1 MELLEKFN
9 MADALP
15 AKYPMDKNFSLT
27 SPAVPVPQ
35 KMFIV
40 LFGALM
46 FIGRVARP
54 DILPALKRLGRFT
67 ANHDATHWEAL
78 KHILR
83 YLKSN
88 PDMPLTVN
96 KGMGGALG
104 KARLTAMADSSHA
117 DCAMTRRSTSG
128 HLIFFNG
135 TPVAFNSR
143 RQSVVALSTTEAEI
157 IALSECLKDVLYL
170 YQLLDQMHPVELP
183 IIIYEDNKACRD
195 TLSNPAAHGVTK
207 YIDLRYMHAREYIK
221 KGIIKIQAVS
231 TDDNVADFFTKPL
244 VGEKFERF
252 RSVIMGHTQA
262 YFPTV

>member
-1 MELLEKFN
+1 VDDYILAINGSYEEAEEWYLWFLDFYNDEYKLNGLGELKHALGLSLQRGEGSLELRRTKPIMELLEKFN

-88 PDMPLTVN
+88 PDMPLTLN

-104 KARLTAMADSSHA
+104 KGRLTAMADSSHA

-128 HLIFFNG
+128 LLG
-135 TPVAFNSR
+135 CSVAPR
-143 RQSVVALSTTEAEI
+143 
-157 IALSECLKDVLYL
+157 
-170 YQLLDQMHPVELP
+170 
-183 IIIYEDNKACRD
+183 
-195 TLSNPAAHGVTK
+195 
-207 YIDLRYMHAREYIK
+207 
-221 KGIIKIQAVS
+221 
-231 TDDNVADFFTKPL
+231 
-244 VGEKFERF
+244 
-252 RSVIMGHTQA
+252 
-262 YFPTV
+262 